1 MVVMS
6 ARVWEEN
13 RQLERPT
20 ERPLRPQGAA
30 KQALDP
36 PNHDA
41 LSPHLLRQ
49 GLIPKQHLGTI
60 PDDSAQI
67 SKTGGNNYVLVL
79 S

>member
-1 MVVMS
+1 MS
-6 ARVWEEN
+6 ASLGREQAIETTD
-13 RQLERPT
+13 RAPT
-20 ERPLRPQGAA
+20 QTSRAA

-41 LSPHLLRQ
+41 LSPQLLRQ
-49 GLIPKQHLGTI
+49 GLIPKQRLGTI
-60 PDDSAQI
+60 PDDSAQF

>member
-1 MVVMS
+1 MS
-6 ARVWEEN
+6 ASLGREQAIGTTD
-13 RQLERPT
+13 RAPT
-20 ERPLRPQGAA
+20 QPSRAT
-30 KQALDP
+30 KQALDS

-41 LSPHLLRQ
+41 LSPHLLGQ

>member
-1 MVVMS
+1 MS
-6 ARVWEEN
+6 ASLGREQAIETTD
-13 RQLERPT
+13 RA
-20 ERPLRPQGAA
+20 PLRPQGAA

-36 PNHDA
+36 PKHDA
-41 LSPHLLRQ
+41 LSPHLLGQ

-60 PDDSAQI
+60 PDDSAQF

>member
-1 MVVMS
+1 VS
-6 ARVWEEN
+6 ASLGREQAIGTTD
-13 RQLERPT
+13 RATQTSR
-20 ERPLRPQGAA
+20 GA

-36 PNHDA
+36 PNYDA